1 MSTPII
7 AILIVTAL
15 VTFVAFAVLIW
26 SVVRSVTAVAA
37 DVTDLRDRVLPDL
50 ERIQRDADVTSRELD
65 QVGASLER
73 LQDEQ
78 QARRERRPPGRTPG
92 RA

>member
-15 VTFVAFAVLIW
+15 VTFVAFVVLIW

-37 DVTDLRDRVLPDL
+37 DITDLRDRVLPDL
-50 ERIQRDADVTSRELD
+50 ERIQRDADITSRELD
-65 QVGASLER
+65 QVGGSLQR
-73 LQDEQ
+73 LQEEQ
-78 QARRERRPPGRTPG
+78 QARRERRSPGG
-92 RA
+92 A

>member
-7 AILIVTAL
+7 VILIVTAL

-50 ERIQRDADVTSRELD
+50 ERIQRDADITSRELD
-65 QVGASLER
+65 QVGTSLER
-73 LQDEQ
+73 LQEEHQ
-78 QARRERRPPGRTPG
+78 SRRERRSPGTG
-92 RA
+92 

>member
-1 MSTPII
+1 VSTPII

-37 DVTDLRDRVLPDL
+37 DVTELRDRVLPDL
-50 ERIQRDADVTSRELD
+50 ERIQRDADITSRELD
-65 QVGASLER
+65 QVGTSLER

-78 QARRERRPPGRTPG
+78 QVRRERRSPGTR
-92 RA
+92 

>member
-7 AILIVTAL
+7 VILIVTAL
-15 VTFVAFAVLIW
+15 LTFVAFVVLIW

-50 ERIQRDADVTSRELD
+50 ERIQRDADITSRELD
-65 QVGASLER
+65 QVGTSLER
-73 LQDEQ
+73 LQEEQ
-78 QARRERRPPGRTPG
+78 QVRRERRSPGSG
-92 RA
+92 

>member
-7 AILIVTAL
+7 VILIVTAL

-50 ERIQRDADVTSRELD
+50 ERIQRDADITSRELD
-65 QVGASLER
+65 QVGTSLER
-73 LQDEQ
+73 LQEEQ
-78 QARRERRPPGRTPG
+78 QSRRERRSPGTG
-92 RA
+92 

>member
-50 ERIQRDADVTSRELD
+50 ERIQRDADITSRELD
-65 QVGASLER
+65 QVGTSLER
-73 LQDEQ
+73 LQEEQ
-78 QARRERRPPGRTPG
+78 QSRRERRSPGTG
-92 RA
+92 

>member
-78 QARRERRPPGRTPG
+78 QVRRERRTPG
-92 RA
+92 GA

>member
-50 ERIQRDADVTSRELD
+50 ERIQRDADITSRELD
-65 QVGASLER
+65 QVGSSLER
-73 LQDEQ
+73 LQEEQ
-78 QARRERRPPGRTPG
+78 QVRRDRRTPDG
-92 RA
+92 A

>member
-7 AILIVTAL
+7 VILIVTAL
-15 VTFVAFAVLIW
+15 LTFVAFVVLIW

-50 ERIQRDADVTSRELD
+50 ERIQRDADITSRELD
-65 QVGASLER
+65 QVGTSLER
-73 LQDEQ
+73 LQEEHQ
-78 QARRERRPPGRTPG
+78 SRRERRSPGTG
-92 RA
+92 

>member
-78 QARRERRPPGRTPG
+78 QARRDRRPPAG
-92 RA
+92 A